1 MNKHK
6 KWRAMENWKYVMKS
20 KQEKSFEKRI
30 RRFAIHCQNRN
41 VYLLS
46 STYFYQVIIMTVSL
60 IPYWQNQCW
69 NTFSPD
75 IFMLKR
81 TSEWYDTHIPKN
93 CWYIKIATNPTGFRL
108 KCFIPPCHLQSTSWF
123 LCDPWLIFWSS
134 MGIKQRKN
142 TLECKI
148 FDIKKIL
155 KRYKSRKFTWMG
167 SNMI

>member
-1 MNKHK
+1 MLWKVSRK
-6 KWRAMENWKYVMKS
+6 KV
-20 KQEKSFEKRI
+20 
-30 RRFAIHCQNRN
+30 
-41 VYLLS
+41 
-46 STYFYQVIIMTVSL
+46 
-60 IPYWQNQCW
+60 
-69 NTFSPD
+69 
-75 IFMLKR
+75 LKR
-81 TSEWYDTHIPKN
+81 ELEGLPSIAKTEMYTYYHQPTSIKSSSWKWVWFHIGKISAEIHFLQTSLCWRELLNGMTHIPHTKKLLIHKN
-93 CWYIKIATNPTGFRL
+93 CNQSNWFQVEMFYMTL
-108 KCFIPPCHLQSTSWF
+108 SSYHDLQSTSWF